1 MFVIS
6 MVASTV
12 VEGVDAPLVWE
23 NVRVD
28 RTAIM
33 AVAQKGE
40 KETRVLNERNNRR
53 KHTVRLSEGCVMK

>member
-6 MVASTV
+6 VVAGTV

-33 AVAQKGE
+33 TVAQKGE
-40 KETRVLNERNNRR
+40 KETRVLNGRNSRR
-53 KHTVRLSEGCVMK
+53 KHTVRLNDCVSV